1 MNYNTLVGGGLG
13 ECCLCGETFLK
24 DLILG
29 KNIKSVN
36 VDGFTGSQMYA
47 HIDCIDKYVKDE
59 VTFLD
64 LPDKSILK
72 RLVLEQ
78 GERHKIDNECSECK
92 VGLNKDGNCPSCEQ
106 DHAQKAYE
114 DEQAGIAESA
124 MAEQAAEEAGRYESK
139 KEGA

>member
-1 MNYNTLVGGGLG
+1 MNYNTLTGGGLG

-29 KNIKSVN
+29 KNIRSVN

-47 HIDCIDKYVKDE
+47 HIDCIDKYVKDG

-92 VGLNKDGNCPSCEQ
+92 VGLNKDGKCPSCEQ
-106 DHAQKAYE
+106 DHADNVRK
-114 DEQAGIAESA
+114 I
-124 MAEQAAEEAGRYESK
+124 M
-139 KEGA
+139 KEGSHAGSDMRHSDLTINNIK